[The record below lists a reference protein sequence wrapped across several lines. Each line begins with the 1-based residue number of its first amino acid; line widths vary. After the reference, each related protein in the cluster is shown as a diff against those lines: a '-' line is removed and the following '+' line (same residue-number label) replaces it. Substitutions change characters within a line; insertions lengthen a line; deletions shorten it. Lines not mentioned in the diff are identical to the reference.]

1 MLHGTS
7 QSEEVLIGRVLAL
20 QTTSWPLRLVS
31 LGEEEKQWCA
41 QGYVSWNA
49 VSWAGPRP
57 VAAQASGSPVLGCGT
72 WIPAPPPEAI
82 PLGAEGWESGLNGEF
97 LVLSVNLKQPLCRQ
111 CS

>member
-31 LGEEEKQWCA
+31 LRGGREAMVC
-41 QGYVSWNA
+41 
-49 VSWAGPRP
+49 PRLCLLECCFLGR
-57 VAAQASGSPVLGCGT
+57 AQASGSPVLGCGT

-97 LVLSVNLKQPLCRQ
+97 LVLNVNLKQPLCRQ